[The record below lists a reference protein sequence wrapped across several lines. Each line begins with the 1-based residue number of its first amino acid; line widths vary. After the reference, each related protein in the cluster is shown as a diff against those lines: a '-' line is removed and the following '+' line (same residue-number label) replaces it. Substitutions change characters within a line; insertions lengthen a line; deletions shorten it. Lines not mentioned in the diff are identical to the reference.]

1 MAAVMVERPRDD
13 VSRVQ
18 DPDCRGHHLLIK
30 WAPYRRDAKRMI
42 DAPKDGKMP
51 WKDRESVAFDAEP
64 EWVVPVDR
72 AIASMVKL
80 NFFYEKV
87 IDRYYLDG
95 QSIWQTAGNLD
106 RTPGFILAYINAIC
120 SRVEERVAYDPRRL

>member
-1 MAAVMVERPRDD
+1 MAAVIQQRPTYEVCRI
-13 VSRVQ
+13 Q
-18 DPDCRGHHLLIK
+18 DPDCRGHRVMQA

-42 DAPKDGKMP
+42 DAPHDGRMA
-51 WKDRESVAFDAEP
+51 WKDREAVAFDAEP

-72 AIASMVKL
+72 AIASMVML
-80 NFFYEKV
+80 NVFYEKV

-106 RTPGFILAYINAIC
+106 RTAGFILAYLNAIC
-120 SRVEERVAYDPRRL
+120 SRVEERVAYDPR